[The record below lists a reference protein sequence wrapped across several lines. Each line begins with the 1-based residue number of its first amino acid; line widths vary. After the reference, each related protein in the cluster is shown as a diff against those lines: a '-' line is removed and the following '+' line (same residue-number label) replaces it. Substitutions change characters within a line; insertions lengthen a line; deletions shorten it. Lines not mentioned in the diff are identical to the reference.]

1 MSRRIKRW
9 WNRPEA
15 DRLLLGPSGDWIS
28 VRRALD
34 KPAAPVPVDPPR
46 APAHSR
52 LNRPP
57 K

>member
-9 WNRPEA
+9 WNQPEA